1 MINKVVKSIGG
12 TIPMHM
18 KISAVYNY
26 RNLGDVDLRNWIQ
39 SIADISIQFDKRHL
53 FISRNT
59 TDESCMPTILTHKAF
74 EMKMK
79 EYVFIGQVIGLALR
93 LNTFISTKF
102 ADFIYEILLGNTV
115 DLSSF
120 VLKEF
125 DCIFKDIKNMV
136 KSAYYKDLKKHVEL
150 SAMDYDNDEW
160 KFTTITLIEKELF
173 LDINTSKDA
182 YNQYEKALID
192 KISHYLIGG
201 VKLMKKG
208 LLEIIDQNQLSKI
221 KNASEF
227 KNMIYKESTINIEEW
242 KQQTVVSANSEKAKQ
257 TVALFWNYIESI
269 DESAQKKILYFWTGY
284 TNLTPQIAS
293 IESPTLKLLI
303 KDSVGNDGDASK
315 NHLQVDKCFNEL
327 QLPFCGN
334 IDEIR
339 IYFAID
345 IFESSLFK

>member
-1 MINKVVKSIGG
+1 SIGG

-39 SIADISIQFDKRHL
+39 SIADISMQFDNRYL

-93 LNTFISTKF
+93 LNTFMSTKF

-160 KFTTITLIEKELF
+160 KFTTITLIEKDLF
-173 LDINTSKDA
+173 SDINTSKDA
-182 YNQYEKALID
+182 YNQYKEALID

-257 TVALFWNYIESI
+257 TVALFWKYIESI

-284 TNLTPQIAS
+284 TNLTPQTVS
-293 IESPTLKLLI
+293 IKSPTLKLSI
-303 KDSVGNDGDASK
+303 KDSVGNDADAIQ
-315 NHLQVDKCFNEL
+315 NHLQVDTYFNEL
-327 QLPFCGN
+327 QLPCCEN
-334 IDEIR
+334 TDEIR